1 MASNGESDERPYRVQ
16 DGEQVMVCNT
26 PGYGKVY
33 PNSTLGRN
41 VYSNTET
48 RACISSAS
56 IIWVSPD
63 TNTWVQ
69 NPYKSSNG
77 ELALDI
83 ILEEEAVKQSGDA
96 WRIVIAENLS
106 EEEIIG
112 LKEMFKSMDTDNSG
126 TITLKS

>member
-1 MASNGESDERPYRVQ
+1 MASNGESDERPYR
-16 DGEQVMVCNT
+16 GSLREQLRCA
-26 PGYGKVY
+26 
-33 PNSTLGRN
+33 R
-41 VYSNTET
+41 
-48 RACISSAS
+48 SAS

-96 WRIVIAENLS
+96 WRIWNNHFEELKAGLPKLGTKVS
-106 EEEIIG
+106 ESEVRQLMEACQHDISCWV
-112 LKEMFKSMDTDNSG
+112 KDTIMITG
-126 TITLKS
+126 TLLDEHTKWAH